1 MLNMNSFRS
10 TPLQQRG
17 AGYRLVR
24 KDSELVRN
32 KCELNL
38 LFFFSLNLAVLFLLM
53 RVLSYQLLHGKL
65 LLNVRW

>member
-38 LFFFSLNLAVLFLLM
+38 LFFFFLESCSF
-53 RVLSYQLLHGKL
+53 VSAYEGS
-65 LLNVRW
+65 VIPIAAW